1 MSYDELYRK
10 PYKSPCACGRG
21 IVRYYLVTKEND
33 FGGRLE
39 DTTEAEIL
47 CDCCK
52 DRFAFSRSRF
62 GGEYLVP
69 KGLQF
74 QPSMPDL
81 DSKHQYSSD
90 ERFVEV
96 HPKTEI
102 ASMILDMTAPKHR
115 FIKDL
120 TYQPAIEFANKWAV
134 TKRKKS
140 LEPMVEYLSHIL
152 SDYDAL
158 VSTVS
163 KKKPYVD
170 AYHKQEQEIA
180 RMNRE
185 VEGQSFKLSFSYDE
199 EQDNKDHEK
208 AREDQEKYAKA
219 HMYDDFRA
227 HVVYHPTFKTD
238 YAGRYWDSLSIK
250 ECVDPQFLILDKP
263 QYGTA
268 EITIVKRYLCV
279 CSVCKRQ
286 LIANSS
292 DFEILFDE
300 EKGFYPKLSCGCHK
314 VSSFEA
320 KTMAIL
326 DDLGVRYAREVS
338 FSGLNG
344 DSGFPLRFD
353 FGLCEKLDESGN
365 PAYSVLIELQGP
377 HHFKMG
383 FYDEYGMFVEDSSEK
398 AKRKLVKQADYDD
411 RKSQFCAENGIPLET
426 IKYTASKSYDDFEE
440 LIIGIA
446 SKYGLID
453 DDKDLP
459 F

>member
-1 MSYDELYRK
+1 MPYEEINRK
-10 PYKSPCACGRG
+10 PYKSPCACGKG
-21 IVRYYLVTKEND
+21 IVRYYCVIEEND
-33 FGGRLE
+33 WNQER
-39 DTTEAEIL
+39 DYTTEAEIL
-47 CDCCK
+47 CDYCK
-52 DRFAFSRSRF
+52 EHYYFKRSYNGDEF
-62 GGEYLVP
+62 LVP
-69 KGLQF
+69 KDVAYPEPSIELQRK
-74 QPSMPDL
+74 QNQIVAQEL
-81 DSKHQYSSD
+81 
-90 ERFVEV
+90 R
-96 HPKTEI
+96 EI
-102 ASMILDMTAPKHR
+102 EA
-115 FIKDL
+115 
-120 TYQPAIEFANKWAV
+120 
-134 TKRKKS
+134 
-140 LEPMVEYLSHIL
+140 
-152 SDYDAL
+152 
-158 VSTVS
+158 
-163 KKKPYVD
+163 
-170 AYHKQEQEIA
+170 
-180 RMNRE
+180 
-185 VEGQSFKLSFSYDE
+185 QSFQLDFVYDK
-199 EQDNKDHEK
+199 EQDDRDHEK
-208 AREDQEKYAKA
+208 AREEQEEYTKA
-219 HMYDDFRA
+219 HMYDDFYAR
-227 HVVYHPTFKTD
+227 VSYHPTFAAD
-238 YAGRYWDSLSIK
+238 YTGRYWDSLSIK

-279 CSVCKRQ
+279 CSVCKTQ

-300 EKGFYPKLSCGCHK
+300 EKGFYPKLSCDCHK

-353 FGLCEKLDESGN
+353 FGLYEKLDESGN